1 MRKLLAPEG
10 VEREAILAGE
20 HFMTGDDACAEGAI
34 AAGCRFYAGY
44 PITPSS
50 EIAERMAKRLPQV
63 GGVYIQMED
72 ELASMAAIIG
82 ASCAGAKAMTAT
94 SGPGFSLMQ
103 ENIGLAF
110 MMEAPCVV
118 VDVQRGGPSTGL
130 PTLLGQSDMMQARF
144 GSHGDYAVIAYVPA
158 SPQEMF
164 DHTVKAF
171 NMAER
176 FRTPVLVMADE
187 LVGHMS
193 ERVVIDPDKIE
204 IEHRPRPQTQP
215 GGGEPLYPFG
225 FGADGQDKPSVP
237 PMPLAGEGYRV
248 HFTGLTH
255 DERGYPQINPET
267 QERMVWRK
275 IKKILDRK
283 DEIIEYEEV
292 ELDDAQIVLVAY
304 GSTARAALRALR
316 LAREKGLKVGMLRLI
331 TAWPFPGERV
341 EELKDAELIVP
352 EVNAGQMAREV
363 ERWAKKGVHRVNK
376 LGGAPIAPEEI
387 LQKIEEVA

>member
-1 MRKLLAPEG
+1 MMKLIAPAE

-50 EIAERMAKRLPQV
+50 EIAERMARRLPQV

-118 VDVQRGGPSTGL
+118 VNVQRGGPSTGL
-130 PTLLGQSDMMQARF
+130 PTLLGQGDMMQARF

-164 DHTVKAF
+164 DHTIKAF
-171 NMAER
+171 NMAEK
-176 FRTPVLVMADE
+176 FRTPVFVMADE

-204 IEHRPRPQTQP
+204 LTVRKRPQAKP
-215 GGGEPLYPFG
+215 EEGFLPFG
-225 FGADGQDKPSVP
+225 VDGDGDLVP
-237 PMPLAGEGYRV
+237 PMAYAGEGFHV

-267 QERMVWRK
+267 QERMIWRK
-275 IKKILDRK
+275 LKKILDRK
-283 DEIIEYEEV
+283 DEIIEFEEL
-292 ELDDAQIVLVAY
+292 ELQDAEIVLIAY
-304 GSTARAALRALR
+304 GSTARAARRALR
-316 LAREKGLKVGMLRLI
+316 LAREKGRKVGLLRLI
-331 TAWPFPGERV
+331 TAWPFPGEKI

-363 ERWAKKGVHRVNK
+363 ERWAKKPVHKVNK
-376 LGGAPIAPEEI
+376 LGGAPITPDEI

>member
-10 VEREAILAGE
+10 VDREAVLAGE

-144 GSHGDYAVIAYVPA
+144 GSHGDYAVIAYAPA

-164 DHTVKAF
+164 DLTVKAF

-204 IEHRPRPQTQP
+204 IERRPRPEAKP
-215 GGGEPLYPFG
+215 AEGARILPFG
-225 FGADGQDKPSVP
+225 ANGRGENGVP

-255 DERGYPQINPET
+255 DERGYPQIDPET
-267 QERMVWRK
+267 QERMIRRK
-275 IKKILDRK
+275 IRKIWDHR
-283 DEIIEYEEV
+283 DEIVEYEEV
-292 ELDDAQIVLVAY
+292 ELDDAPIVLVAY

-316 LAREKGLKVGMLRLI
+316 LARERGLRVGMLRLI
-331 TAWPFPGERV
+331 TAWPFPGRKV
-341 EELKDAELIVP
+341 EELKDRELIVP

-363 ERWAKKGVHRVNK
+363 ERWARKPVHRVNR

>member
-1 MRKLLAPEG
+1 MRKLIAPEG
-10 VEREAILAGE
+10 VDREAVLAGE

-72 ELASMAAIIG
+72 ELGSMAAIIG

-144 GSHGDYAVIAYVPA
+144 GSHGDYAVIAYAPA

-164 DHTVKAF
+164 DLTVKAF

-176 FRTPVLVMADE
+176 FRTPVFVMADE

-204 IEHRPRPQTQP
+204 IWHRPRPEAKPTE
-215 GGGEPLYPFG
+215 GVRILPFG
-225 FGADGQDKPSVP
+225 TNGHPVP

-275 IKKILDRK
+275 IKKILDHR
-283 DEIIEYEEV
+283 DEIVEYEEV
-292 ELDDAQIVLVAY
+292 ELDDAEVVLVAY

-316 LAREKGLKVGMLRLI
+316 LAREKGRKVGMLRLI
-331 TAWPFPGERV
+331 TAWPFPGEKV
-341 EELKDAELIVP
+341 EELRDAELIVP

-363 ERWAKKGVHRVNK
+363 ERWAKKPIHRVNK
-376 LGGAPIAPEEI
+376 LGGAPITPEEI
-387 LQKIEEVA
+387 LQAIEEVA